1 MNHAV
6 RTVLTAVFLVVVSL
20 AGTSY
25 AQSTRVIKVH
35 IPFEFNV
42 GSQTF
47 PAGDY
52 AVAEPLQHYFVLR
65 DANGHNIAAGFTSGE
80 AASQRVALPKLT
92 FRVTG
97 DQHTLTDVWKPDSDP
112 AGQHLYW
119 SDRSTAMAKRRS
131 HEPVRTA
138 EAGQP

>member
-1 MNHAV
+1 
-6 RTVLTAVFLVVVSL
+6 
-20 AGTSY
+20 
-25 AQSTRVIKVH
+25 
-35 IPFEFNV
+35 
-42 GSQTF
+42 
-47 PAGDY
+47 
-52 AVAEPLQHYFVLR
+52 LQHYFVLR